1 MRSIQSITSVVLAA
15 SVLLL
20 AAGCNRNPDDKT
32 AGEKLDSAIAQT
44 KDDSQKAGD
53 YIEQKT
59 AEAGKAI
66 DDAAITASV
75 KTRLAADDE
84 LKALDITVDT
94 SNGVVT
100 MSGVAPTAAAKDR
113 ATEIAK
119 VVDGVKDVK
128 NKLSTQGS

>member
-1 MRSIQSITSVVLAA
+1 MRSFQSIAPVVVAA

-20 AAGCNRNPDDKT
+20 AAGCSRNTEDKT

-44 KDDSQKAGD
+44 KQESQKLGD
-53 YIEQKT
+53 TIEQKT
-59 AEAGKAI
+59 AEAGRAT

-94 SNGVVT
+94 SGGVVT
-100 MSGVAPTAAAKDR
+100 LSGVAPNAAAKDR
-113 ATEIAK
+113 ATDIAK

-128 NKLSTQGS
+128 NNLTAGS

>member
-1 MRSIQSITSVVLAA
+1 MRTYKSLTSLVLAG

-20 AAGCNRNPDDKT
+20 AAGCSQKTDDKT

-44 KDDSQKAGD
+44 KDDSKKAGD

-59 AEAGKAI
+59 GEAAAAT

-84 LKALDITVDT
+84 LKALDIKVET
-94 SNGVVT
+94 SGGVVT
-100 MSGVAPTAAAKDR
+100 LAGVAPNDSAKSR
-113 ATEIAK
+113 ATDIAK

-128 NKLSTQGS
+128 NDLVASK